1 MVGLIDMNY
10 QTRFCK
16 FSIDLSSDLSNL
28 PTMETA
34 GKDKLSTIKSCAQ
47 GSRAYATNGKTYVLS
62 GENEWVLYSGNSSGG
77 SSGGTT
83 ETEDIEPIS
92 KSYIESL
99 FKDKG

>member
-10 QTRFCK
+10 HTRFCK
-16 FSIDLSSDLSNL
+16 FSIDSSSDLSSL
-28 PTMETA
+28 PKLESS
-34 GKDKLSTIKSCAQ
+34 GKESLSTIKSCAQ

-62 GENEWVLYSGNSSGG
+62 GKNEWVLFSGNSSGG

-83 ETEDIEPIS
+83 EVEDIEPIS

-99 FKDKG
+99 FKEKG